1 MLNEI
6 IEKNLNRIEN
16 DLLEIE
22 GLQRIDFI
30 DIFSTS
36 EKHKEQLDAEVIKMA
51 KLLKETERGNVYLL
65 NKPIKTKYGELKYI
79 KIRFFDQTRLNW
91 EAAADFVVK
100 DRSVLMK
107 KVGKDIRYSYIKR
120 EEWDAIEFKT
130 SDTLIYF
137 LNPLASEVYG
147 KYQLWR
153 ME

>member
-1 MLNEI
+1 M
-6 IEKNLNRIEN
+6 
-16 DLLEIE
+16 
-22 GLQRIDFI
+22 
-30 DIFSTS
+30 
-36 EKHKEQLDAEVIKMA
+36 IKIA

-65 NKPIKTKYGELKYI
+65 NQPIKTKYGELKYI

-100 DRSVLMK
+100 DRSVLMNR
-107 KVGKDIRYSYIKR
+107 VGKDTRYSYIKR